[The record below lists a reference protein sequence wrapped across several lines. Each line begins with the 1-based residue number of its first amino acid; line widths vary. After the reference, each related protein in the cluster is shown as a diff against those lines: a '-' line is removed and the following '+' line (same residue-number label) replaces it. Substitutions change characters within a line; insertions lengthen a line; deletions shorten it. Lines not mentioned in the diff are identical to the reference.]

1 MEFRLDLER
10 GKFPEGFP
18 RRAVICVAMPR
29 GTPVGRILYFARVFL
44 GLSQEFVSNSLN
56 ISQKKISRIER
67 GESMEFDAICKMTK
81 FYGLSLDAFQDECVE

>member
-18 RRAVICVAMPR
+18 RKAIVCVAMPR
-29 GTPVGRILYFARVFL
+29 GTPIGRILYFAREFL
-44 GLSQEFVSNSLN
+44 GLSQEFVSSQLQ

-67 GESMEFDAICKMTK
+67 GESMEFEPICQLVL
-81 FYGLSLDAFQDECVE
+81 FYGLSLDDFVRECVE